1 VGCVDQWA
9 SAAAR
14 FAEGDV
20 AEITTRDRGAV
31 GCASVPDRRL
41 TELRLSI
48 SAHQHPTRGILAPP
62 TEEILMRAIA
72 LDAFD
77 AAPAV
82 RDDLPDPTAAP
93 DGLVV
98 RVRASSVNPVDNS
111 IAAGMLRQMVDHDF
125 PVVLGRDYAG
135 TVEAI
140 GADVEGYAQG
150 DEVFGF
156 LLHANPTVHEGSWAE
171 LIALTPEMQVAP
183 KPASLDLA
191 ATGVA
196 PLAGIAALAAVDA
209 LALSEGETILIVG
222 ATGGVG
228 GFAVQLA
235 ARAGATIVAPALAE
249 DADYLRK
256 LGVTEHLDR
265 EDVVAAIRDRHPD
278 GVDALLDLVSYAPGA
293 FDDALRDG
301 ARVAS
306 SNGAAGEGP
315 GRTNVIAVPSEDNLR
330 RLGALLDDGTLQVH
344 IHETF
349 EFDRATDALRAL
361 ATEHVRGKLAI
372 SVG

>member
-1 VGCVDQWA
+1 
-9 SAAAR
+9 
-14 FAEGDV
+14 
-20 AEITTRDRGAV
+20 
-31 GCASVPDRRL
+31 
-41 TELRLSI
+41 
-48 SAHQHPTRGILAPP
+48 
-62 TEEILMRAIA
+62 MRAVT

-82 RDDLPDPTAAP
+82 RDDLPDPTAGAG
-93 DGLVV
+93 GLVV
-98 RVRASSVNPVDNS
+98 RVRASSVNPVDNA
-111 IAAGMLRQMVDHDF
+111 IAAGMLREMVEHDF
-125 PVVLGRDYAG
+125 PVVVGRDYAG

-140 GADVEGYAQG
+140 GADDGYAVG

-183 KPASLDLA
+183 KPASVDLA
-191 ATGVA
+191 AAGVA

-228 GFAVQLA
+228 SFAVQLA
-235 ARAGATIVAPALAE
+235 ARAGAAIIAPALPE
-249 DADYLRK
+249 DGDYLRE
-256 LGVTEHLDR
+256 LGVTEQLDR
-265 EDVVAAIRDRHPD
+265 DGDVIAAVRDGHPD
-278 GVDALLDLVSYAPGA
+278 GVDALLDLVFYAPGA
-293 FDDALRDG
+293 FDGALRDG

-315 GRTNVIAVPSEDNLR
+315 GRTNVMAVPSEDNLR
-330 RLGALLDDGTLQVH
+330 RLAALLDDGTLQVRVH
-344 IHETF
+344 DTF
-349 EFDRATDALRAL
+349 ELDRATDALQAL

-372 SVG
+372 SVR

>member
-1 VGCVDQWA
+1 
-9 SAAAR
+9 
-14 FAEGDV
+14 
-20 AEITTRDRGAV
+20 
-31 GCASVPDRRL
+31 
-41 TELRLSI
+41 
-48 SAHQHPTRGILAPP
+48 
-62 TEEILMRAIA
+62 MRAVT

-77 AAPAV
+77 AAPAA
-82 RDDLPDPTAAP
+82 RDDLPDPTAAA

-98 RVRASSVNPVDNS
+98 RVRASSVNPVDNA
-111 IAAGMLRQMVDHDF
+111 IAAGMLREMVDHDF

-140 GADVEGYAQG
+140 GADVEGYAVG

-156 LLHANPTVHEGSWAE
+156 VLHANPTVHEGSWAE

-191 ATGVA
+191 AAGVA
-196 PLAGIAALAAVDA
+196 PLAGIAAFAAVDA
-209 LALSEGETILIVG
+209 LALSEGETVLIVG

-228 GFAVQLA
+228 SFAVQLA
-235 ARAGATIVAPALAE
+235 ARAGATIIAPALPE
-249 DADYLRK
+249 DADYLRE

-265 EDVVAAIRDRHPD
+265 DGDIVAAVRDRHPD
-278 GVDALLDLVSYAPGA
+278 GVDTLLDLVSYAPGA
-293 FDDALRDG
+293 FDGALRDG

-315 GRTNVIAVPSEDNLR
+315 GRTNLIAVPSKDNLR
-330 RLGALLDDGTLQVH
+330 RLAALLDDGTLQVH
-344 IHETF
+344 IHDTF
-349 EFDRATDALRAL
+349 EFDRATDALQAL
-361 ATEHVRGKLAI
+361 ATERVRGKLAI

>member
-1 VGCVDQWA
+1 
-9 SAAAR
+9 
-14 FAEGDV
+14 
-20 AEITTRDRGAV
+20 
-31 GCASVPDRRL
+31 
-41 TELRLSI
+41 
-48 SAHQHPTRGILAPP
+48 
-62 TEEILMRAIA
+62 MRAIA